1 MPRFFTCSIMR
12 CVCEGGREGI
22 SMKDF
27 WKTFLTSNETK
38 YRLGRTILQGVIGV
52 IIAYLDVIV
61 GMMAIPNEMR
71 PMIVA
76 LVMAILSPIMSELGA
91 SIDTNDRISTTQF
104 TFNSDSIP
112 EMIGE
117 KKDEE
122 DDNTTA

>member
-1 MPRFFTCSIMR
+1 MPRLFTCSIMR
-12 CVCEGGREGI
+12 CVCEGERKGI

-52 IIAYLDVIV
+52 IIAYIDVIV

-76 LVMAILSPIMSELGA
+76 LVMAVLSPIMSELGMN
-91 SIDTNDRISTTQF
+91 IDTNDKIASTQF
-104 TFNSDSIP
+104 IFDKNK
-112 EMIGE
+112 ENE
-117 KKDEE
+117 DETR
-122 DDNTTA
+122 DI

>member
-1 MPRFFTCSIMR
+1 
-12 CVCEGGREGI
+12 
-22 SMKDF
+22 MKDF

-52 IIAYLDVIV
+52 IIAYLDVVV

-104 TFNSDSIP
+104 TFNCDSYK
-112 EMIGE
+112 EMMGV
-117 KKDEE
+117 KE
-122 DDNTTA
+122 DGKENDTASEQ